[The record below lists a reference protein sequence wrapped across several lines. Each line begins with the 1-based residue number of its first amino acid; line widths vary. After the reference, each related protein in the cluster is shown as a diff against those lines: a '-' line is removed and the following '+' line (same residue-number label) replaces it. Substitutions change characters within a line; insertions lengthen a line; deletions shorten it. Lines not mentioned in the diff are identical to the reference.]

1 MNAGPFTLLG
11 AEPSIL
17 SLSWIHDAL
26 LMFTDINSVFCRYKP
41 KLPIHFLLFYPV
53 FDGVSSYYNRLPSEA
68 FLVRTALPALDH
80 INCIS
85 NMILI
90 LPFSKWRFKVRAFL
104 VTKFIFFIF

>member
-80 INCIS
+80 INCY
-85 NMILI
+85 
-90 LPFSKWRFKVRAFL
+90 FKYDFNTSLFKMAL
-104 VTKFIFFIF
+104 QGKGFFGD